1 MKILITL
8 LAALSFFCFAAV
20 VNAQTSYDHT
30 LNWTDNSDNEDGFKI
45 ERKTPSIPG
54 DNFGEIGQVGTD
66 VVTYTDS
73 VTDGQ
78 QRCYRV
84 RAFNVAGDSAY
95 TNEACGL
102 PTPKDPISLTVTV
115 TIVITI
121 P

>member
-1 MKILITL
+1 MKYLITL
-8 LAALSFFCFAAV
+8 LAAFSFFWCTPIY
-20 VNAQTSYDHT
+20 AQTSSYEHD

-54 DNFGEIGQVGTD
+54 DTFGEIAQVGTD
-66 VVTYTDS
+66 VVTYKDA

-84 RAFNVAGDSAY
+84 RAFNAAGDSGY

-102 PTPKDPISLTVTV
+102 PTPKDPINLTVTV
-115 TIVITI
+115 TIVITV